1 MIDIDDT
8 YGKPW
13 KRYISLKSLFIEKY
27 VDQDDWRTIEWH
39 NLNDFLNRF
48 NQHDWRIAVPTTT
61 TSIMTTSSIGSL
73 STFWPVT
80 TDWNVLHSL
89 DITRDISNQI
99 NAMKICPDK
108 EFTPFKLLIQKYFEV
123 YERLLFHAKIDSL
136 HLNMFMEKFR
146 VLSKNILTY
155 KELFVA
161 TLEHEVNGIFSK

>member
-1 MIDIDDT
+1 
-8 YGKPW
+8 
-13 KRYISLKSLFIEKY
+13 
-27 VDQDDWRTIEWH
+27 
-39 NLNDFLNRF
+39 
-48 NQHDWRIAVPTTT
+48 
-61 TSIMTTSSIGSL
+61 MTTSSIGSL